1 MPCWVYIIQSQT
13 TGRYYCGHSSDPER
27 RLRQHN
33 DPQYSLSKTT
43 KRFSGPW
50 EIIWKHSCEN
60 RGQAMQ
66 VERTIKKRG
75 IGRYLLKLNRQSPA
89 SGGIVLLITG
99 SCPGSHFDAK
109 RARSI
114 RTCPLLAFREPQGP
128 EFDRRAQGLGPGKK
142 KRGEMVLSLPRARR
156 GACGKAYPF

>member
-13 TGRYYCGHSSDPER
+13 TGQYYCGHSSDPDQ

-50 EIIWKHSCEN
+50 EIIWKHCCEN

-89 SGGIVLLITG
+89 SGGIN
-99 SCPGSHFDAK
+99 PA
-109 RARSI
+109 
-114 RTCPLLAFREPQGP
+114 
-128 EFDRRAQGLGPGKK
+128 
-142 KRGEMVLSLPRARR
+142 
-156 GACGKAYPF
+156 